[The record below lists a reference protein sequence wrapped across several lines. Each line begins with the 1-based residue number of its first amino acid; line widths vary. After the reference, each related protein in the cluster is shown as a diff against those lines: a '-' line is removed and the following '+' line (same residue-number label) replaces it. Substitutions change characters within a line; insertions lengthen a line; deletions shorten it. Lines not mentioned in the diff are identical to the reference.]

1 MLNPQWLRSF
11 TTLAELGNFTRSA
24 ERLDLTQAAVS
35 QHVQRLEEQLGPLLI
50 RHPRQIELTPAGHSL
65 LDYCAEVAAADRRLQ
80 QRLSAAQAEAGE
92 VSLITPGSIGLALYP
107 QLLELQQAH
116 PGLHIRHRFA
126 PDHEVLEAVLENRFE
141 LGLLTLKPDD
151 PRLTVSRFAQEP
163 LELVA
168 PAGARVREWADLE
181 SLGFI
186 DHPDGQAMA
195 ARLLSR
201 RFPGKPGVRSLPCHG
216 FSNQISLIL
225 EPVARGLGFSVVPR
239 YARLA
244 FPRPESIQVIDAEA
258 AAQVVDTL
266 WLLHRAEWPLATR
279 AQRVLDFITLRVSP
293 VQPPRTASRTG
304 R

>member
-11 TTLAELGNFTRSA
+11 VTLAELGNFTRSA

-35 QHVQRLEEQLGPLLI
+35 QHLQRLEERLGPLLI
-50 RHPRQIELTPAGHSL
+50 RHPRQIELTPAGRSL
-65 LDYCAEVAAADRRLQ
+65 LDYCAEIAAADHRLR
-80 QRLSAAQAEAGE
+80 QRLSADEAEAGD

-107 QLLELQQAH
+107 QLLELQRAH
-116 PGLHIRHRFA
+116 PGLHIHHRFA
-126 PDHEVLEAVLENRFE
+126 PDADVLAAVLENRFE
-141 LGLLTLKPDD
+141 LGLVTLRPDD

-168 PAGARVREWADLE
+168 PAGATVRSWSDLE
-181 SLGFI
+181 RLGFI

-225 EPVARGLGFSVVPR
+225 EPVARGLGFSVLPR
-239 YARLA
+239 FARLA
-244 FPRPESIQVIDAEA
+244 FARPASIQVIEAEPK
-258 AAQVVDTL
+258 AQVVDTL
-266 WLLHRAEWPLATR
+266 WLLHRAEWPLTAR
-279 AQRVLDFITLRVSP
+279 AERVLHHIRQHVPTDARPAPT
-293 VQPPRTASRTG
+293 Q
-304 R
+304 